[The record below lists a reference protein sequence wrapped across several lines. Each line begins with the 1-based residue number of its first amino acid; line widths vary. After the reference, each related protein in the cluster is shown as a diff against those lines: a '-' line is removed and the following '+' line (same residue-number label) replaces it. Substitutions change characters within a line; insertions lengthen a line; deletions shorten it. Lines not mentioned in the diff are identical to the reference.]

1 MIKKNI
7 DIILLIVILL
17 FNNLKYINLEN
28 NYNLLLIILFIEYI
42 NNNKLIE
49 TFTESS
55 IKNTTILH
63 NIFSIFNK
71 EKVSLKN
78 VIIDGDVKVSG
89 TKTDAKDL
97 VILSDKGLILNGW
110 KFEKK
115 GANNLLIYNEDT
127 DLDKQSIYGTGLYS
141 KYRNLYV
148 KPDIGPDQYLNNT
161 IKYFNNCCSEDKPY
175 GPTCGWRVNRTPK
188 IHEGDLKNC
197 TGIKKEWV
205 DLYGEIDNNKEFAK
219 TKFSSL
225 NDSYSGHLKIAGDV
239 SAGQFRGHELE
250 FKSKFRAAGRGTT
263 YFYSKGIEQY
273 KNNGSLNWSRWPP
286 SPPAPPATVA
296 STVSSV
302 VSTVGGWFGL

>member
-55 IKNTTILH
+55 IKNTAILH

-71 EKVSLKN
+71 EQVSLKN

-115 GANNLLIYNEDT
+115 GANNLLIYNEDI

-141 KYRNLYV
+141 KYRNLYI
-148 KPDIGPDQYLNNT
+148 KPDNS
-161 IKYFNNCCSEDKPY
+161 KYFYNCCSDDKPY
-175 GPTCGWRVNRTPK
+175 GTSCSWRANQNRHMYDYTGSCSAYGNG
-188 IHEGDLKNC
+188 IWKNW
-197 TGIKKEWV
+197 I

-219 TKFSSL
+219 TKFSSV
-225 NDSYSGHLKIAGDV
+225 NDSYSGHLKIRGDV

-250 FKSKFRAAGRGTT
+250 FKSKFRATGRGTT

-273 KNNGSLNWSRWPP
+273 KNNGELNWARWPP
-286 SPPAPPATVA
+286 SPPPPPATVA
-296 STVSSV
+296 STASAV